1 MKPTFKLQPLVEI
14 LRRPGWPAAL
24 VGVVAPSIALAGP
37 SGGVVVGGDGVATIG
52 TNGATTTINQAA
64 SNAVINWQNFSVGAS
79 EYVVFNQP
87 SASAAVLNR
96 VVGGNASEILGN
108 ISANGRVFLVN
119 PNGIMFGADSREIG
133 RASCRERVCQYV

>member
-87 SASAAVLNR
+87 SARSEERR
-96 VVGGNASEILGN
+96 VGKACVRACRSGGSPSHKKKNKEN
-108 ISANGRVFLVN
+108 KNDKN
-119 PNGIMFGADSREIG
+119 NNT
-133 RASCRERVCQYV
+133 